1 MDMGPS
7 DARVWCVLLPAE
19 PQLNAELALVR
30 NKIGDA
36 DDVSLVLDLS
46 RVEVINSSSLGTLL
60 SLHRR
65 LSRSGR
71 RLILCKARLATK
83 CIFRIAGLDAIFD
96 FAEDKTEAL
105 SILGRP
111 FGGSVESLPQK
122 GPES

>member
-1 MDMGPS
+1 MGPS
-7 DARVWCVLLPAE
+7 EDRAWWVLLPAE
-19 PQLNAELALVR
+19 PQLNAELALLR
-30 NKIGDA
+30 NRLADAGD
-36 DDVSLVLDLS
+36 VGLVLDLS
-46 RVEVINSSSLGTLL
+46 RVEVINSCSLGTLL
-60 SLHRR
+60 SLHKL

-111 FGGSVESLPQK
+111 ADGSVESLPEK